1 MIPFL
6 DLKKINDRY
15 TDEISAAIR
24 RVMDSGWYILG
35 NEAKSFEKEYAVYIG
50 TSHAVGCGNG
60 LDALT
65 LILKAYMQ
73 LGVMNI
79 GDEIIVPANT
89 YIASILSVS
98 ANGLVP
104 VPVEPCAD
112 TLQIDAEK
120 IEAAITPRTKGVM
133 IVHLYG
139 QCAYSDRIADIC
151 RRYNLK
157 LIEDN
162 AQAHGCLYGGRRTGS
177 LGDAAAHSFYPG
189 KNLGALGDGG
199 AVTTDDSRLADMVR
213 CLANYG
219 SSEKYIFRYK
229 GMNSRLDEMQAAVL
243 RAKLPGLDRDNNIR
257 RHIASLYLQ
266 GIDHPSITLP
276 TVRDFDSHVFHIF
289 PILCEDRDSLM
300 RHLRD
305 NGVATLIHYPIAP
318 HRQAAYREWDRLS
331 LPVTEHIHSCE
342 LSLPISPVLTDE
354 ETEKI
359 IGIINNWVTSTPK
372 NPQKTPEKARKQPV
386 KRINT

>member
-1 MIPFL
+1 MPL
-6 DLKKINDRY
+6 
-15 TDEISAAIR
+15 
-24 RVMDSGWYILG
+24 
-35 NEAKSFEKEYAVYIG
+35 
-50 TSHAVGCGNG
+50 
-60 LDALT
+60 
-65 LILKAYMQ
+65 
-73 LGVMNI
+73 
-79 GDEIIVPANT
+79 
-89 YIASILSVS
+89 
-98 ANGLVP
+98 
-104 VPVEPCAD
+104 
-112 TLQIDAEK
+112 
-120 IEAAITPRTKGVM
+120 
-133 IVHLYG
+133 
-139 QCAYSDRIADIC
+139 
-151 RRYNLK
+151 
-157 LIEDN
+157 
-162 AQAHGCLYGGRRTGS
+162 RRTTHR
-177 LGDAAAHSFYPG
+177 LPGDAAAHSFYPG

-305 NGVATLIHYPIAP
+305 NGVATLIHYPVAP

-372 NPQKTPEKARKQPV
+372 TPEKARKQPV

>member
-15 TDEISAAIR
+15 ADEISAAIR

-35 NEAKSFEKEYAVYIG
+35 NEVKSFEKEYAGYIG

-89 YIASILSVS
+89 YIASILSIS

-120 IEAAITPRTKGVM
+120 IEAAITPHTKGIM

-199 AVTTDDSRLADMVR
+199 AVTTNDSRLADMVR

-372 NPQKTPEKARKQPV
+372 TPEKARKQPV

>member
-1 MIPFL
+1 
-6 DLKKINDRY
+6 
-15 TDEISAAIR
+15 
-24 RVMDSGWYILG
+24 MDSGWYILG
-35 NEAKSFEKEYAVYIG
+35 NEVKSFEKEYAGYIG

-89 YIASILSVS
+89 YIASILSIS

-120 IEAAITPRTKGVM
+120 IEAAITPHTKGIM

-199 AVTTDDSRLADMVR
+199 AVTTNDSRLADMVR

-372 NPQKTPEKARKQPV
+372 KHPKKPE
-386 KRINT
+386 NNL

>member
-15 TDEISAAIR
+15 ADEINAAIR

-35 NEAKSFEKEYAVYIG
+35 NEVKSFEKEYAGYIG

-65 LILKAYMQ
+65 LILKSYMQ

-120 IEAAITPRTKGVM
+120 IEAVITPRTKGIM

-305 NGVATLIHYPIAP
+305 NGVATLIHYPVAP

-359 IGIINNWVTSTPK
+359 IGIINNWVTCLLYTSPS
-372 NPQKTPEKARKQPV
+372 PRD
-386 KRINT
+386 

>member
-15 TDEISAAIR
+15 ADEISAAIR

-35 NEAKSFEKEYAVYIG
+35 NEVKSFEKEYAGYIG

-65 LILKAYMQ
+65 LILKSYMQ

-120 IEAAITPRTKGVM
+120 IEAVITPRTKGIM

-305 NGVATLIHYPIAP
+305 NGVATLIHYPVAP

-372 NPQKTPEKARKQPV
+372 KHPKKPE
-386 KRINT
+386 NNL

>member
-15 TDEISAAIR
+15 ADEISAAIR

-35 NEAKSFEKEYAVYIG
+35 NEVKSFEKEYAGYIG

-89 YIASILSVS
+89 YIASILSIS

-120 IEAAITPRTKGVM
+120 IEAVITPRTKGIM

-372 NPQKTPEKARKQPV
+372 KHPKKPE
-386 KRINT
+386 NNL

>member
-15 TDEISAAIR
+15 ADEISAAIR

-35 NEAKSFEKEYAVYIG
+35 NEVKSFEKEYAGYIG

-120 IEAAITPRTKGVM
+120 IEAVITPRTKGIM

-305 NGVATLIHYPIAP
+305 NGVATLIHYPVAP

-372 NPQKTPEKARKQPV
+372 KHPKKPE
-386 KRINT
+386 NNL

>member
-15 TDEISAAIR
+15 ADEINAAIR

-35 NEAKSFEKEYAVYIG
+35 NEVKSFEKEYAGYIG

-65 LILKAYMQ
+65 LILKSYMQ

-120 IEAAITPRTKGVM
+120 IEAVITPRTKGIM
-133 IVHLYG
+133 IVNLYG

-305 NGVATLIHYPIAP
+305 NGVATLIHYPVAP

-372 NPQKTPEKARKQPV
+372 KHPKKPE
-386 KRINT
+386 NNL